1 MSPPIWTKGRVP
13 KKPPSQVYQRKGEA
27 VTAASN
33 QPGKIIATGWGGYYL
48 IDQPNPTRPT
58 PPRGGLFEAFQRQ
71 GEKK

>member
-27 VTAASN
+27 VIAAAN

-58 PPRGGLFEAFQRQ
+58 PPPGGLFEAFQRQ